1 MTYEMQSTDK
11 LLEFIEEAKKEN
23 ITILPPNINKP
34 STSFMIEEH
43 NSKKCIRYCLKALK
57 GLSDNFLLFT
67 LEDIANNGEY
77 NSFQNFLERTKKE
90 YINKK
95 NLEALIKAGAF
106 DDLDENR
113 NKLLKNIE
121 SILNYI
127 AKLDEAKNSN
137 QIDFFSL
144 TSTTD
149 SKEQDSLILQNT
161 DFFTHQEKM
170 IAEADIIGFFLSS
183 HPLQVYEDKI
193 TNSSIKYYQQVL
205 TNKEKSATIIGCLLK
220 LKISKTKSGAKI
232 SNLTFSDT
240 KGVYELALFGS
251 NYNKFSHILKEG
263 EIYLLKLNI
272 KYEDSNST
280 NNEKSQERVYIEN
293 IILFT
298 ESLLKDYS
306 NKDIEITLTNKQ
318 GLIYIRDRINTLK
331 EGNTKLIIK
340 VILEDKTEAIFI
352 TNKNYHIPDVI
363 LQSIKSSPY
372 IHSITQ

>member
-1 MTYEMQSTDK
+1 
-11 LLEFIEEAKKEN
+11 
-23 ITILPPNINKP
+23 
-34 STSFMIEEH
+34 
-43 NSKKCIRYCLKALK
+43 
-57 GLSDNFLLFT
+57 
-67 LEDIANNGEY
+67 
-77 NSFQNFLERTKKE
+77 
-90 YINKK
+90 
-95 NLEALIKAGAF
+95 
-106 DDLDENR
+106 
-113 NKLLKNIE
+113 
-121 SILNYI
+121 
-127 AKLDEAKNSN
+127 
-137 QIDFFSL
+137 
-144 TSTTD
+144 
-149 SKEQDSLILQNT
+149 
-161 DFFTHQEKM
+161 M

-340 VILEDKTEAIFI
+340 VILEDKTEAIFT
-352 TNKNYHIPDVI
+352 TNKTYHIPDVI

>member
-1 MTYEMQSTDK
+1 MQSTDK

-67 LEDIANNGEY
+67 LEDIAKSGEY
-77 NSFQNFLERTKKE
+77 SSFQNFLERTKKE

-127 AKLDEAKNSN
+127 TKLDEAKNSN

-340 VILEDKTEAIFI
+340 VILEDKTEAIFT
-352 TNKNYHIPDVI
+352 TNKTYHIPDVI